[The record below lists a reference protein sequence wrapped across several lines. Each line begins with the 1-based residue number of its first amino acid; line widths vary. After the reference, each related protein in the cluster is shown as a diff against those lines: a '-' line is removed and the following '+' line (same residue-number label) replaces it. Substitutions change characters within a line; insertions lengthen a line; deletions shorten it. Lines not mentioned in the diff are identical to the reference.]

1 MSYTANHRN
10 LAAYV
15 GYDPPKR
22 NVAVNG
28 DGILRRAFGAL
39 LNAMEESRQKQTER
53 EIAKYVSSR
62 GGRLTDG
69 LEREIERRLFTSGW
83 SSPRER

>member
-1 MSYTANHRN
+1 MSYTAHHKN

-15 GYDPPKR
+15 GDSPRR

-53 EIAKYVSSR
+53 EIANFVSSR
-62 GGRLTDG
+62 GSRLTDE
-69 LEREIERRLFTSGW
+69 LEREIERRFF
-83 SSPRER
+83 

>member
-1 MSYTANHRN
+1 MSCTANRRD

-15 GYDPPKR
+15 GDPPRR
-22 NVAVNG
+22 NAVVNG
-28 DGILRRAFGAL
+28 VGILRRVFGAL
-39 LNAMEESRQKQTER
+39 LEAMEESRQKQTER

-62 GGRLTDG
+62 GGRLTDE

-83 SSPRER
+83 SHRER

>member
-1 MSYTANHRN
+1 MSYTANYRN
-10 LAAYV
+10 LTAYI

-28 DGILRRAFGAL
+28 DGILRRAVGAL

-62 GGRLTDG
+62 GGRLSDE

-83 SSPRER
+83 SPRER